1 MGKNLVGKTLLEVKK
16 TMKVVGKAA
25 GEVGSAVGEAA
36 SNISNHTKKI
46 AKISM
51 LKAEMDAMYAELGKS
66 VFMDGLMPSNEKAM
80 ELMRNCSFDSRINSA
95 YTSWPPRYESKL
107 LEKACSLYFEVTGKT
122 AVKSVTHGGLE
133 AGFFSGLN
141 PGLEMLSFA
150 PKAEFIHSVQERL
163 SISSSEEIRRFLRRL
178 VIECGE

>member
-80 ELMRNCSFDSRINSA
+80 ELMNTLFEKADELEA
-95 YTSWPPRYESKL
+95 
-107 LEKACSLYFEVTGKT
+107 LEKEISVDEVVDEPTPED
-122 AVKSVTHGGLE
+122 VKPECTCDGD
-133 AGFFSGLN
+133 
-141 PGLEMLSFA
+141 
-150 PKAEFIHSVQERL
+150 
-163 SISSSEEIRRFLRRL
+163 
-178 VIECGE
+178 CGEDCHCVDGECHCDEEVPCDCVEDETPAEEPVPEIKEDTQE